1 MSLAI
6 CLGVDTHERPPMRWA
21 RDHWHDWGRT
31 EPGLL
36 VVADLLD
43 LPRWLGQTAPEGRDA
58 VLAAL
63 ARTAEHDVGAVSV
76 ITWLLVPGAVN
87 LAGQLA
93 DLSPDIDA
101 LVAGQL
107 WLTVRSYRGDP
118 PRRVAATLLART
130 RREVMADLGV
140 GDAALRRDRVWA
152 SAVPM
157 GTVPEA
163 PDLDTG
169 PDPERELAEL
179 LEDAAATGALTRE
192 DRALLLDVAR
202 EAARLNVPA
211 RRGRGGLM
219 TPSVAELVAEDY
231 EASARTVRRRT
242 ARAVAGLEAF
252 HRSTP
257 VTHLRRQPR
266 PRLGGPSL

>member
-1 MSLAI
+1 MSVAI
-6 CLGVDTHERPPMRWA
+6 CLGVDTHERPPLRWA
-21 RDHWHDWGRT
+21 RSHWQDWGRAH
-31 EPGLL
+31 PALS
-36 VVADLLD
+36 VVTDLLD
-43 LPRWLGQTAPEGRDA
+43 LPRWLGQTAPEGRDE

-63 ARTAEHDVGAVSV
+63 ARTAERDVEAVSV

-87 LAGQLA
+87 LARQLA

-118 PRRVAATLLART
+118 SRRVAATLLART

-140 GDAALRRDRVWA
+140 GEAALRRDRVWA

-163 PDLDTG
+163 PDHKTG

-179 LEDAAATGALTRE
+179 LEDAAETGALTRE

-231 EASARTVRRRT
+231 EASARTVRRRA

-252 HRSTP
+252 RRST
-257 VTHLRRQPR
+257 Q
-266 PRLGGPSL
+266 

>member
-1 MSLAI
+1 MVRNAL
-6 CLGVDTHERPPMRWA
+6 DEWK
-21 RDHWHDWGRT
+21 
-31 EPGLL
+31 PG
-36 VVADLLD
+36 
-43 LPRWLGQTAPEGRDA
+43 DA
-58 VLAAL
+58 VIVV
-63 ARTAEHDVGAVSV
+63 T
-76 ITWLLVPGAVN
+76 
-87 LAGQLA
+87 AGQLTPK
-93 DLSPDIDA
+93 SA
-101 LVAGQL
+101 LRKLFEDHANAYAAGI
-107 WLTVRSYRGDP
+107 YDDP
-118 PRRVAATLLART
+118 PGRDEIEAALRT
-130 RREVMADLGV
+130 AGLRDIGREAMADLGV

-219 TPSVAELVAEDY
+219 TPSVAELVAEGY

-242 ARAVAGLEAF
+242 ARGCW
-252 HRSTP
+252 RSSAASRSAMSSTSAP
-257 VTHLRRQPR
+257 STRRR
-266 PRLGGPSL
+266 

>member
-1 MSLAI
+1 MSVAT
-6 CLGVDTHERPPMRWA
+6 CLGVDTHERPPLRWA
-21 RDHWHDWGRT
+21 RTHWQDWARAH
-31 EPGLL
+31 PAL
-36 VVADLLD
+36 VVVSDLLD
-43 LPRWLGQTAPEGRDA
+43 LPPWLGQATPEGRDE

-63 ARTAEHDVGAVSV
+63 ARAAAHDVEAVSV

-87 LAGQLA
+87 LARQLA

-107 WLTVRSYRGDP
+107 WLTVRAYRGDP

-140 GDAALRRDRVWA
+140 GEAAVRRDRVWA
-152 SAVPM
+152 STVPM
-157 GTVPEA
+157 GSVPEV
-163 PDLDTG
+163 PLLDAG
-169 PDPERELAEL
+169 PEPVRELAEL
-179 LEDAAATGALTRE
+179 LEQAAATGALARE
-192 DRALLLDVAR
+192 DRALLMDVAR

-231 EASARTVRRRT
+231 AASARTIRRR
-242 ARAVAGLEAF
+242 AAKAVAGLEAF
-252 HRSTP
+252 RRS
-257 VTHLRRQPR
+257 RQ
-266 PRLGGPSL
+266 

>member
-1 MSLAI
+1 MSVAT
-6 CLGVDTHERPPMRWA
+6 CLGVDTHDRPPLRWA
-21 RDHWHDWGRT
+21 RDHWQDWGRIQ
-31 EPGLL
+31 PALS

-43 LPRWLGQTAPEGRDA
+43 LPPWLSQASPEARDE

-63 ARTAEHDVGAVSV
+63 ARTAAHYVEAVSV

-87 LAGQLA
+87 LARQLA

-107 WLTVRSYRGDP
+107 WLTVRTYRGDP

-130 RREVMADLGV
+130 RRDVMADLGV
-140 GDAALRRDRVWA
+140 GDAAVRRDRVWA

-157 GTVPEA
+157 GSVPDV
-163 PDLDTG
+163 PDVDAG
-169 PDPERELAEL
+169 PDPECELAAL
-179 LEDAAATGALTRE
+179 LEDAVEMGALTRE
-192 DRALLLDVAR
+192 DRALLMDVAH

-219 TPSVAELVAEDY
+219 TPSVAELVADDY
-231 EASARTVRRRT
+231 AASARTVRRR
-242 ARAVAGLEAF
+242 AAKAVTDLEAF
-252 HRSTP
+252 RRST
-257 VTHLRRQPR
+257 L
-266 PRLGGPSL
+266 

>member
-1 MSLAI
+1 VWKETTMSVAI
-6 CLGVDTHERPPMRWA
+6 CLGVDTPERPPLRWA
-21 RDHWHDWGRT
+21 QDHWHDWGRT
-31 EPGLL
+31 ETGLL

-43 LPRWLGQTAPEGRDA
+43 LPGWLGQTAPEGRDA

-63 ARTAEHDVGAVSV
+63 ARTAEHDVVAVSV
-76 ITWLLVPGAVN
+76 ITWLLVPGAVS
-87 LAGQLA
+87 LARQLA
-93 DLSPDIDA
+93 DLSPDVDA

-118 PRRVAATLLART
+118 SRRVAATLLARA

-140 GDAALRRDRVWA
+140 GEAAVRRDRVWA
-152 SAVPM
+152 STVPM
-157 GTVPEA
+157 GMVPEV
-163 PDLDTG
+163 PDLESG

-179 LEDAAATGALTRE
+179 LADVTQTGALTRE

-231 EASARTVRRRT
+231 EASARTIRRR
-242 ARAVAGLEAF
+242 ASRAVAGLEAF

-257 VTHLRRQPR
+257 
-266 PRLGGPSL
+266 

>member
-1 MSLAI
+1 MN
-6 CLGVDTHERPPMRWA
+6 
-21 RDHWHDWGRT
+21 
-31 EPGLL
+31 
-36 VVADLLD
+36 
-43 LPRWLGQTAPEGRDA
+43 
-58 VLAAL
+58 L
-63 ARTAEHDVGAVSV
+63 ARKLG
-76 ITWLLVPGAVN
+76 
-87 LAGQLA
+87 

-107 WLTVRSYRGDP
+107 WLTVRAYRGDP

-140 GDAALRRDRVWA
+140 GEAAVRRDRVWA

-157 GTVPEA
+157 GTVPEV
-163 PDLDTG
+163 PDLETG

-211 RRGRGGLM
+211 GRGRGGLM

-231 EASARTVRRRT
+231 AASARTVRRRT

-252 HRSTP
+252 RRSS
-257 VTHLRRQPR
+257 H
-266 PRLGGPSL
+266 

>member
-6 CLGVDTHERPPMRWA
+6 CLGVDTQERPPMRWA

-31 EPGLL
+31 EPGLF
-36 VVADLLD
+36 VVSDLLD
-43 LPRWLGQTAPEGRDA
+43 LPRRLGQTAPEGRDA

-87 LAGQLA
+87 LARQL
-93 DLSPDIDA
+93 
-101 LVAGQL
+101 
-107 WLTVRSYRGDP
+107 
-118 PRRVAATLLART
+118 
-130 RREVMADLGV
+130 ADLGV

>member
-1 MSLAI
+1 MSVAT
-6 CLGVDTHERPPMRWA
+6 CLGVDTHERPPLRWA
-21 RDHWHDWGRT
+21 RTHWQDWGRAH
-31 EPGLL
+31 PALS

-43 LPRWLGQTAPEGRDA
+43 LPPWLSQAAPGARDE

-63 ARTAEHDVGAVSV
+63 ARTAAHDVRAVSV

-87 LAGQLA
+87 LARQLA
-93 DLSPDIDA
+93 DLSPDIDT

-107 WLTVRSYRGDP
+107 WLTVRAYRGDP
-118 PRRVAATLLART
+118 PRRVAANLLTRT

-140 GDAALRRDRVWA
+140 GEAAVRRDRVWA
-152 SAVPM
+152 STVPM
-157 GTVPEA
+157 GSVPEV
-163 PDLDTG
+163 PVLDVG
-169 PDPERELAEL
+169 PEPERELAEL
-179 LEDAAATGALTRE
+179 LEEAAAVGALARE

-231 EASARTVRRRT
+231 EASPRTVRRRA
-242 ARAVAGLEAF
+242 ARAVTGLDAF
-252 HRSTP
+252 HRSS
-257 VTHLRRQPR
+257 Q
-266 PRLGGPSL
+266 